1 MFQSFEETASPAQ
14 GPARLADLRDVLAE
28 RGLDGFIVP
37 RADRFMGE
45 YVAARDERLAWLT
58 GFTGSAG
65 LCVVLEDTAG
75 VFIDGRYT
83 VQVRA
88 QVDLA
93 HFTPVPWPA
102 TRPGAWLADRA
113 ARGARIG
120 IDPWL
125 HAPGDLEKLEADVAG
140 TGITFVE
147 IDNPLDAIWADQP
160 AAPCAGIIVHPL
172 DFAGETHA
180 AKRTR
185 LAADMGADAALVTL
199 PDSVAWLLNLRGADI
214 PRNPVPHAMALLHK
228 DASVDLFCDP
238 AKLDDTVRA
247 HLGAEVRTHPEP
259 TLPEMLA
266 SLRGDVLIDKG
277 TCPLAALR
285 ALGPQARAVL
295 GTDPCS
301 LPKACKNPA
310 EIAGM
315 RDAHIRDG
323 AAMVRFLAWLDREA
337 PTGTLT
343 EIDVATAL
351 EGFRAED
358 NALRDIS
365 FDSIV
370 GSGAHGAIV
379 HYRVTHTT
387 NAALE
392 DGTLLLVDS
401 GGQYLD
407 GTTDITRT
415 VPIGP
420 VGAAEADSYTRVLQ
434 GLIAI
439 SRARWPKGLAGRD
452 LDALARYPLWLA
464 GRDYDHGTGHGV
476 GAYLSVHEGPQRLSR
491 ISDVPLEAG
500 MILSNEPGHYVEG
513 KFGIR
518 LENLIVVQEA
528 PQMAGQDARA
538 MLSFETLTFVPFD
551 RRLIRAGM
559 LSGDERAWIDAY
571 HAQVAQKLGPRLDG
585 ADAQWL
591 EQATRPL

>member
-1 MFQSFEETASPAQ
+1 MFQSFEETASPDQ
-14 GPARLADLRDVLAE
+14 GPARLAALRAVLAE
-28 RGLDGFIVP
+28 QGLDGFIVP

-45 YVAARDERLAWLT
+45 YVAPRDERLSWLT

-65 LCVVLEDTAG
+65 LCVVLADIAG

-83 VQVRA
+83 VQVRS
-88 QVDLA
+88 QVDLD

-102 TRPGAWLADRA
+102 TRPGTWLAETA
-113 ARGARIG
+113 PKAARIG

-125 HAPGDLEKLEADVAG
+125 HAPGELEKLQADVAG
-140 TGITFVE
+140 TDIAFVE
-147 IDNPLDAIWADQP
+147 IDNPIDAIWSNQP
-160 AAPCAGIIVHPL
+160 APPVAPLTVHPL
-172 DFAGETHA
+172 EFAGEPQA
-180 AKRTR
+180 AKCAR
-185 LAADMGADAALVTL
+185 LAEDLGGAAALITQ

-214 PRNPVPHAMALLHK
+214 ARNPVPHAMAILQA

-238 AKLDDTVRA
+238 GKADDTVRV
-247 HLGAEVRTHPEP
+247 HLGDTVRIQPEDALI
-259 TLPEMLA
+259 TMLA
-266 SLRGDVLIDKG
+266 AHEGPMLLDKA

-285 ALGPQARAVL
+285 ALGPKAQPVL
-295 GTDPCS
+295 GEDPCL
-301 LPKACKNPA
+301 LPKARKNPA
-310 EIAGM
+310 EISGM

-323 AAMVRFLAWLDREA
+323 AAMVRFLAWLDRTA
-337 PTGTLT
+337 PGGTLT

-379 HYRVTHTT
+379 HYRVTENSNVPLT
-387 NAALE
+387 
-392 DGTLLLVDS
+392 DGSLLLVDS

-420 VGAAEADSYTRVLQ
+420 AGAVEADSYTRVLQ
-434 GLIAI
+434 GLIAM
-439 SRARWPKGLAGRD
+439 SRARWPQGLAGRD

-491 ISDVPLEAG
+491 VSHVPLEAG
-500 MILSNEPGHYVEG
+500 MILSNEPGHYREG
-513 KFGIR
+513 AYGIR

-528 PQMAGQDARA
+528 PRIEGQDDRT

-551 RRLIRAGM
+551 RRLILTEL
-559 LSGDERAWIDAY
+559 LSQQERDWIDDY
-571 HAQVAQKLGPRLDG
+571 HTQVAALLAPRLD
-585 ADAQWL
+585 AEDRAWL
-591 EQATRPL
+591 AQATAPL